1 MRIFNELVF
10 NGYVAGTGSVFS
22 DARFHDLLG
31 LADQLSLG
39 GYTAQVTVGSGTPTL
54 TVEIEQS
61 FDKVRWQPRSENPE
75 IDAVTL
81 LTGAN
86 ETIVRGHDGDPNPP
100 VLSRLAFVRLRIT
113 LGVNNPAAQVRI
125 WATGRDRS
133 VT

>member
-10 NGYVAGTGSVFS
+10 NGYVAGTTEVFS
-22 DARFHDLLG
+22 DERFQELLG

-39 GYTAQVTVGSGTPTL
+39 GYTAQVTVGGGTPTL
-54 TVEIEQS
+54 TVEVQQS
-61 FDKVRWQPRSENPE
+61 FDKFRWQPRSLTPE
-75 IDAVTL
+75 INAVTL

-86 ETIVRGHDGDPNPP
+86 ETVVHGHDGDTT
-100 VLSRLAFVRLRIT
+100 LSRLAFVRLRIALAGT
-113 LGVNNPAAQVRI
+113 SPTAQVRI